1 MSELNSKIGFVAG
14 MLVRQA
20 MNSGLAWDEAV
31 AAFGLAAKAA
41 AQAAASAGDG
51 SAAECVDQAR
61 MRFEEAFAQDVRVV
75 VVGAD
80 MQQIRD
86 AYADGDA
93 DRLLANGGVKHTKLH

>member
-20 MNSGLAWDEAV
+20 MNSGLAWDDAV

-51 SAAECVDQAR
+51 NSAECVDQAK

-75 VVGAD
+75 VVGTD
-80 MQQIRD
+80 MERIRD
-86 AYADGDA
+86 SYSDGDI
-93 DRLLANGGVKHTKLH
+93 DRLLNGGLTTAKLH